1 MEDTFMEKVSTE
13 ELNRISQEAAELQA
27 EYSIRRIIV
36 NRELARRAAMIEI
49 IAPEQEIKSAPI
61 YPPSNP
67 PVHNH
72 GSEEGRGLECGERIV
87 ENKLRGWCMDGVTE
101 PRGSK

>member
-1 MEDTFMEKVSTE
+1 MEDPFIEKVSTE
-13 ELNRISQEAAELQA
+13 ELNRISQEAAELQT
-27 EYSIRRIIV
+27 EYSIQRIIV

-72 GSEEGRGLECGERIV
+72 GSEEGRGLVRRKNRREQIARLVHGRRYRA
-87 ENKLRGWCMDGVTE
+87 KRQ
-101 PRGSK
+101 